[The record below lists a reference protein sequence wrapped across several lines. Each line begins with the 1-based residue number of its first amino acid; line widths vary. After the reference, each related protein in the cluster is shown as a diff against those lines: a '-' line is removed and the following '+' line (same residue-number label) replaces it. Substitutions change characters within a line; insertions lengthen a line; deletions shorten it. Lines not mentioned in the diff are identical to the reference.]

1 MSPVTRRRAFA
12 FGAARGWLRVVGWIE
27 RRDWDEGA
35 LLIVF
40 GVLIGVA
47 AGLLVVGFYRVI
59 DLAHL
64 AFVEG
69 IGTRL
74 SAVPEVVFP
83 VLTALGLWG
92 AWAVVRRFE
101 VPDGQNVADI
111 QLAVAKRNGR
121 IAPRPVLWRSVATIL
136 TLASG
141 GSAGSEGPVAV
152 LGATAGSN
160 VGQAL
165 RFRPRRLKILVGCGA
180 AAGISAAFSTPFGGA
195 FFALE
200 QVLGSF
206 SVGAF
211 SPVVVASVVG
221 ALVVRP
227 FFGRSPAIDVP
238 SYGESDA
245 LTIALLFPLLGILCG
260 GGSVLFTRIY
270 FAFKVWF
277 ERWRA
282 PAWTRPVF
290 GGAAI
295 GSIVFL
301 SRGLLTGDGHL
312 AIPAEIFGGLA
323 WYLLLGLALSKMVIT
338 AMTFHAGGSGGVFTP
353 TLYIGA
359 ALGAGAGSLGAQLL
373 PQAGIHAE
381 QWGLIGMAG
390 LVAGATR
397 APMTA
402 IFMVFELTDDYALV
416 PPLMIVSVIAYAVA
430 RRWSPYGL
438 YDGWLAQRGE
448 HLQQGADRALMDRI
462 HARDALDTR
471 VVTVSPAATL
481 AEIVRAAERTHHTTI
496 PVVEDDGSLLGVIF
510 YDELRQALLDRGQL
524 AGVLV
529 AADLAESTETV
540 TPGMSLRDALRVMNA
555 RAMDVVPVVRSTAEP
570 VLVGILSRADVL
582 AAYERELMHAV

>member
-1 MSPVTRRRAFA
+1 MRA
-12 FGAARGWLRVVGWIE
+12 WLRTVIWLE
-27 RRDWDEGA
+27 KRDWDEGA
-35 LLIVF
+35 
-40 GVLIGVA
+40 VLIGFAVIIGIA
-47 AGLLVVGFYRVI
+47 TGLLVVGFYRVI

-69 IGTRL
+69 IGSRI
-74 SAVPEVVFP
+74 SVVPEVVFP
-83 VLTALGLWG
+83 ILTALGLLG
-92 AWAVVRRFE
+92 AWAVVRRARI
-101 VPDGQNVADI
+101 PDGQNVADV

-121 IAPRPVLWRSVATIL
+121 IESRPVLWRTVATIL

-141 GSAGSEGPVAV
+141 GSVGSEGPVAV

-160 VGQAL
+160 IGRAL
-165 RFRPRRLKILVGCGA
+165 RFRPRRVKILVGCGA

-227 FFGRSPAIDVP
+227 FFGRTPAFDVP
-238 SYGESDA
+238 SYGEADA
-245 LTIALLFPLLGILCG
+245 ITIALLFPLLGIICG

-270 FAFKVWF
+270 FAVKAWF
-277 ERWRA
+277 GGWRP

-290 GGAAI
+290 GGVLI
-295 GSIVFL
+295 GTIILL
-301 SRGLLTGDGHL
+301 SGGLLTGAGHL
-312 AIPAEIFGGLA
+312 AIPSEIFGGLA
-323 WYLLLGLALSKMVIT
+323 WYLLLALALGKMLVT
-338 AMTFHAGGSGGVFTP
+338 ALTFHAGGSGGVFTP

-359 ALGAGAGSLGAQLL
+359 ALGAGSGALASLLL
-373 PQAGIHAE
+373 PQAGIHADA
-381 QWGLIGMAG
+381 WGLIGMAG

-402 IFMVFELTDDYALV
+402 IFMVFELTDDYAIV

-448 HLQQGADRALMDRI
+448 YLQQGADRALMDRI
-462 HARDALDTR
+462 HARDALDAR
-471 VVTVSPAATL
+471 VVSVGPGATL
-481 AEIVRAAERTHHTTI
+481 SDIVRAAEQTHHTTI
-496 PVVEDDGSLLGVIF
+496 PVVEDDGTLVGVIF

-524 AGVLV
+524 ANVLV
-529 AADLAESTETV
+529 AADVAQATEII
-540 TPGMSLRDALRVMNA
+540 TPSVSLRDALRVMNA
-555 RAMDVVPVVRSTAEP
+555 RAIDVVPVVRSPTDP
-570 VLVGILSRADVL
+570 FLLGILSRGDVL

>member
-1 MSPVTRRRAFA
+1 MTTPNPLLTRRTATRA
-12 FGAARGWLRVVGWIE
+12 WLRAVIWLE
-27 RRDWDEGA
+27 KRDWDEGA
-35 LLIVF
+35 LLIGFAVI
-40 GVLIGVA
+40 IGVA
-47 AGLLVVGFYRVI
+47 TGLLVVGFYRLI
-59 DLAHL
+59 DLAHV

-69 IGTRL
+69 IGSRI

-83 VLTALGLWG
+83 ILTALGLWG
-92 AWAVVRRFE
+92 AWEVVRRSRI
-101 VPDGQNVADI
+101 PDGQNVADV

-121 IAPRPVLWRSVATIL
+121 IEPRPVLWRSVATIL

-141 GSAGSEGPVAV
+141 GSVGSEGPVAV

-227 FFGRSPAIDVP
+227 FFGRTPAFDVP

-245 LTIALLFPLLGILCG
+245 ITIALLFPLLGIICG

-270 FAFKVWF
+270 FALKAWF
-277 ERWRA
+277 AKWRA
-282 PAWTRPVF
+282 PGWTRPVV
-290 GGAAI
+290 GGAMVGTI
-295 GSIVFL
+295 ILL
-301 SRGLLTGDGHL
+301 SGGLLTGAGHL
-312 AIPAEIFGGLA
+312 AIPPQIFGGLA
-323 WYLLLGLALSKMVIT
+323 WYLLLALALGKMLVT
-338 AMTFHAGGSGGVFTP
+338 ALTFHAGGSGGVFTP
-353 TLYIGA
+353 TLYVGA
-359 ALGAGAGSLGAQLL
+359 ALGSGSGALASLLL
-373 PQAGIHAE
+373 PQAGIHADA
-381 QWGLIGMAG
+381 WGLIGMAG

-402 IFMVFELTDDYALV
+402 IFMVFELTDDYAIV

-438 YDGWLAQRGE
+438 YDGWLAERGE

-471 VVTVSPAATL
+471 VVTVGPGATL

-496 PVVEDDGSLLGVIF
+496 PVVEDDGTLVGVIF

-524 AGVLV
+524 SAVLV
-529 AADLAESTETV
+529 AADVAQATEII
-540 TPGMSLRDALRVMNA
+540 TPSVSLRDALRVMNA
-555 RAMDVVPVVRSTAEP
+555 RAIDVVPVVRSRTEP
-570 VLVGILSRADVL
+570 VLLGILSRGDVL
-582 AAYERELMHAV
+582 AAYERELVHAV

>member
-1 MSPVTRRRAFA
+1 MAIVTRRKRLAR
-12 FGAARGWLRVVGWIE
+12 GAARVWLRAVGWLE
-27 RRDWDEGA
+27 KRDWDEGA

-59 DLAHL
+59 DLAHV

-69 IGTRL
+69 VGTRL
-74 SAVPEVVFP
+74 SAVPQVVFP

-92 AWAVVRRFE
+92 AWAVVRRFN

-141 GSAGSEGPVAV
+141 GSVGSEGPVAV

-227 FFGRSPAIDVP
+227 FFGRSPAFDVP
-238 SYGESDA
+238 SYGESEA
-245 LTIALLFPLLGILCG
+245 LVIMLLFPLLGIICG
-260 GGSVLFTRIY
+260 GGSVMFTRIY
-270 FAFKVWF
+270 YATKTWFAGWS
-277 ERWRA
+277 A
-282 PAWTRPVF
+282 PPWTRPVF
-290 GGAAI
+290 GGVVI
-295 GSIVFL
+295 GTIVFL
-301 SRGLLTGDGHL
+301 SRGLLVGEGHL
-312 AIPAEIFGGLA
+312 AIPSQIFGGLA
-323 WYLLLGLALSKMVIT
+323 WYLLLALAFGKMLIT
-338 AMTFHAGGSGGVFTP
+338 ALTFHAGGSGGVFTP

-359 ALGAGAGSLGAQLL
+359 ALGSAAGALASILL
-373 PQAGIHAE
+373 PQADIHPE
-381 QWGLIGMAG
+381 TWGLIGMAG

-402 IFMVFELTDDYALV
+402 IFMVFELTDDYAIV

-462 HARDALDTR
+462 HVRDALDTR
-471 VVTVSPAATL
+471 LVTVGPGATL

-496 PVVEDDGSLLGVIF
+496 PVVEDDGCLLGVIF

-529 AADLAESTETV
+529 AADLAEATETV
-540 TPGMSLRDALRVMNA
+540 TPGVSLRDALRVMNA
-555 RAMDVVPVVRSTAEP
+555 RAIDVVPVVRSAADT
-570 VLVGILSRADVL
+570 VLVGILSRGDVL

>member
-1 MSPVTRRRAFA
+1 VTTPTPLLTRRTATRA
-12 FGAARGWLRVVGWIE
+12 WLRAVIWLE
-27 RRDWDEGA
+27 KQDWDEGA
-35 LLIVF
+35 LLIGFAVI
-40 GVLIGVA
+40 IGA
-47 AGLLVVGFYRVI
+47 ATGLLVVGFYRLI
-59 DLAHL
+59 DLAHV

-69 IGTRL
+69 IGSRI
-74 SAVPEVVFP
+74 SVVPEVVFP
-83 VLTALGLWG
+83 ILTALGLWG
-92 AWAVVRRFE
+92 AWEVVRRSRI
-101 VPDGQNVADI
+101 PDGQNVADV

-121 IAPRPVLWRSVATIL
+121 IEPRPVLWRSVATIL

-141 GSAGSEGPVAV
+141 GSVGTEGPVAV

-227 FFGRSPAIDVP
+227 FFGRTPAFDVP

-245 LTIALLFPLLGILCG
+245 ITIALLFPLLGIICG

-270 FAFKVWF
+270 FALKAWF
-277 ERWRA
+277 AKWRA
-282 PAWTRPVF
+282 PGWTRPVV
-290 GGAAI
+290 GGVVVGTI
-295 GSIVFL
+295 ILL
-301 SRGLLTGDGHL
+301 SGGLLTGAGHL
-312 AIPAEIFGGLA
+312 AIPPQIFGGLA
-323 WYLLLGLALSKMVIT
+323 WYLLLALALGKMLVT
-338 AMTFHAGGSGGVFTP
+338 ALTFHAGGSGGVFTP
-353 TLYIGA
+353 TLYVGA
-359 ALGAGAGSLGAQLL
+359 ALGSGSGALASLLL
-373 PQAGIHAE
+373 PQAGIHADA
-381 QWGLIGMAG
+381 WGLIGMAG

-402 IFMVFELTDDYALV
+402 IFIVFELTDDYAIV

-438 YDGWLAQRGE
+438 YDGWLAERGE

-471 VVTVSPAATL
+471 VVTVGPGATL

-496 PVVEDDGSLLGVIF
+496 PVVEDDGSLVGVIF

-524 AGVLV
+524 SAVLV
-529 AADLAESTETV
+529 AADVAQATEII
-540 TPGMSLRDALRVMNA
+540 TPSVSLRDALRVMNA
-555 RAMDVVPVVRSTAEP
+555 RAIDVVPVVRSRTEP
-570 VLVGILSRADVL
+570 VLLGILSRGDVL
-582 AAYERELMHAV
+582 AAYERELVHAV

>member
-1 MSPVTRRRAFA
+1 MNRRTLAR
-12 FGAARGWLRVVGWIE
+12 GATRGWLRAVVWFE
-27 RRDWDEGA
+27 KRDWDEGA
-35 LLIVF
+35 VLIVF
-40 GVLIGVA
+40 GVLIGI
-47 AGLLVVGFYRVI
+47 AGGLSVVGFYRLI
-59 DLAHL
+59 DLAHA
-64 AFVEG
+64 AFVVG
-69 IGTRL
+69 IGSRL
-74 SAVPEVVFP
+74 GAIPQVVFP

-92 AWAVVRRFE
+92 SWAVIRRFK
-101 VPDGQNVADI
+101 VPDGQNVAEI

-121 IAPRPVLWRSVATIL
+121 VESRPVFWRTVATIL

-141 GSAGSEGPVAV
+141 GSVGSEGPVAV
-152 LGATAGSN
+152 LGATVGSN
-160 VGQAL
+160 VGRVL
-165 RFRPRRLKILVGCGA
+165 RFRPRRIKILVGCGA

-221 ALVVRP
+221 ALTVRP
-227 FFGRSPAIDVP
+227 FLGSTPAFDVP

-245 LTIALLFPLLGILCG
+245 ITIALLFPLLGIVCG

-270 FAFKVWF
+270 FLTKSWF
-277 ERWRA
+277 EGWKA
-282 PAWTRPVF
+282 PAWLRPVV
-290 GGAAI
+290 GGALI

-301 SRGLLTGDGHL
+301 SRGLLIGEGHL
-312 AIPAEIFGGLA
+312 AIPSQVFGGLA
-323 WYLLLGLALSKMVIT
+323 WYLLLALALGKMVIT
-338 AMTFHAGGSGGVFTP
+338 AVTFHAGGSGGVFTP

-359 ALGAGAGSLGAQLL
+359 ALGAGSGALASQVL
-373 PQAGIHAE
+373 PQAGIHPE
-381 QWGLIGMAG
+381 TWGLIGMAG

-402 IFMVFELTDDYALV
+402 IFMVFELTDDYAIV
-416 PPLMIVSVIAYAVA
+416 PPLMIVCVIAYAVA

-448 HLQQGADRALMDRI
+448 YLQQGADRALMDRI

-471 VVTVSPAATL
+471 LVTVAPGATL
-481 AEIVRAAERTHHTTI
+481 ADIVGAAERTHHTTI
-496 PVVEDDGSLLGVIF
+496 PVVEEDGTLLGVIF

-524 AGVLV
+524 ATVLV
-529 AADLAESTETV
+529 AADIAQGTEVV
-540 TPGMSLRDALRVMNA
+540 TPDVSLRDALRVMNA
-555 RAMDVVPVVRSTAEP
+555 RAIDVVPVVRTRSEP
-570 VLVGILSRADVL
+570 VLVGVLSRGDVL

>member
-1 MSPVTRRRAFA
+1 VF
-12 FGAARGWLRVVGWIE
+12 WLE
-27 RRDWDEGA
+27 KRDWDEGA
-35 LLIVF
+35 LLIGFAVI
-40 GVLIGVA
+40 IGA
-47 AGLLVVGFYRVI
+47 ATGMLVVGFYRLI

-69 IGTRL
+69 IGSRI
-74 SAVPEVVFP
+74 SVIPEVVFP
-83 VLTALGLWG
+83 ILTALGLWG
-92 AWAVVRRFE
+92 AWAVVRRSRI
-101 VPDGQNVADI
+101 PDGQNVADV

-121 IAPRPVLWRSVATIL
+121 IATRPVLWRTLATIL
-136 TLASG
+136 TLGSG
-141 GSAGSEGPVAV
+141 GSVGSEGPVAV

-160 VGQAL
+160 IGQAL

-227 FFGRSPAIDVP
+227 FFGRTPAFDVP

-245 LTIALLFPLLGILCG
+245 ITIALLFPLLGIICG

-270 FAFKVWF
+270 FALKAWF
-277 ERWRA
+277 GAWRA
-282 PAWTRPVF
+282 PGWTRPVF
-290 GGAAI
+290 GGALVGTI
-295 GSIVFL
+295 ILL
-301 SRGLLTGDGHL
+301 SGGLLTGAGHL
-312 AIPAEIFGGLA
+312 AIPPQIFGGLA
-323 WYLLLGLALSKMVIT
+323 WYLLFALALGKMLLT
-338 AMTFHAGGSGGVFTP
+338 ALTFHAGGSGGVFTP

-359 ALGAGAGSLGAQLL
+359 ALGASAGMLASSLL
-373 PQAGIHAE
+373 PQAGIHPDE
-381 QWGLIGMAG
+381 WGLIGMAG

-402 IFMVFELTDDYALV
+402 IFMVFELTDDYAIV

-448 HLQQGADRALMDRI
+448 YLQQGSDRALMDRI

-471 VVTVSPAATL
+471 VVTVGPGASL
-481 AEIVRAAERTHHTTI
+481 AEIVRAAEKTHHTTI
-496 PVVEDDGSLLGVIF
+496 PVVEDDGSLVGVIF

-524 AGVLV
+524 AAVLV
-529 AADLAESTETV
+529 AADVAQATEII
-540 TPGMSLRDALRVMNA
+540 TPSVSLRDALRVMNA
-555 RAMDVVPVVRSTAEP
+555 RAIDVVPVVRSSAEP
-570 VLVGILSRADVL
+570 VLVGILSRGDVL

>member
-1 MSPVTRRRAFA
+1 VSIVTRRRALTR
-12 FGAARGWLRVVGWIE
+12 GAARLWLRAVSWLE
-27 RRDWDEGA
+27 ERDWDEGA

-40 GVLIGVA
+40 AVMIGIA
-47 AGLLVVGFYRVI
+47 TGLLVVGFYRVI
-59 DLAHL
+59 DLAHVV
-64 AFVEG
+64 FVEG

-74 SAVPEVVFP
+74 SAIPEVVFP

-92 AWAVVRRFE
+92 AWAIVRRFA
-101 VPDGQNVADI
+101 VPDGQNVADV

-121 IAPRPVLWRSVATIL
+121 IEARPVLWRTAATIL

-141 GSAGSEGPVAV
+141 GSVGSEGPVAV

-160 VGQAL
+160 VGRAF

-227 FFGRSPAIDVP
+227 FFGRSPAFDVP
-238 SYGESDA
+238 SYGESDV
-245 LTIALLFPLLGILCG
+245 LTMALLFPLLGILCG
-260 GGSVLFTRIY
+260 GGSVLFTSIY
-270 FAFKVWF
+270 YTLKEWF
-277 ERWRA
+277 GRWKG
-282 PAWTRPVF
+282 PAWARPVF
-290 GGAAI
+290 GGVLI
-295 GSIVFL
+295 GTIVFL
-301 SRGLLTGDGHL
+301 SRGLLTGEGHL
-312 AIPAEIFGGLA
+312 AIPAEVFGGLA
-323 WYLLLGLALSKMVIT
+323 WYLLLGLAFGKMVIT
-338 AMTFHAGGSGGVFTP
+338 AMTLHAGGSGGVFTP
-353 TLYIGA
+353 TLYVGA
-359 ALGAGAGSLGAQLL
+359 ALGAGAASLGAQLL
-373 PQAGIHAE
+373 PQADIHPE

-448 HLQQGADRALMDRI
+448 YLQQGADRALMDRI

-471 VVTVSPAATL
+471 VVTVRPGASL

-496 PVVEDDGSLLGVIF
+496 PVVEDGGALLGVIF

-529 AADLAESTETV
+529 AADLAEATETV

-555 RAMDVVPVVRSTAEP
+555 RAIDLVPVVRSAAEP
-570 VLVGILSRADVL
+570 VLLGILSRGDVL

>member
-1 MSPVTRRRAFA
+1 VTTPNPLLTRRTATRA
-12 FGAARGWLRVVGWIE
+12 WLRAVIWLE
-27 RRDWDEGA
+27 KRDWDEGA
-35 LLIVF
+35 LLIGFAVI
-40 GVLIGVA
+40 IGVA
-47 AGLLVVGFYRVI
+47 TGLLVVGFYRLI
-59 DLAHL
+59 DLAHV

-69 IGTRL
+69 IGSRI
-74 SAVPEVVFP
+74 SVVPEVVFP
-83 VLTALGLWG
+83 ILTAIGLWG
-92 AWAVVRRFE
+92 AWEVVRRSRI
-101 VPDGQNVADI
+101 PDGQNVADV

-121 IAPRPVLWRSVATIL
+121 IEPRPVLWRSVATIL

-141 GSAGSEGPVAV
+141 GSVGSEGPVAV

-227 FFGRSPAIDVP
+227 FFGRTPAFDVP

-245 LTIALLFPLLGILCG
+245 ITIALLFPLLGIICG

-270 FAFKVWF
+270 FALKAWF
-277 ERWRA
+277 AKWRA
-282 PAWTRPVF
+282 PGWTRPVV
-290 GGAAI
+290 GGAMVGTI
-295 GSIVFL
+295 ILL
-301 SRGLLTGDGHL
+301 SGGLLTGAGHL
-312 AIPAEIFGGLA
+312 AIPPQIFGGLA
-323 WYLLLGLALSKMVIT
+323 WYLLLALALGKMLVT
-338 AMTFHAGGSGGVFTP
+338 ALTFHAGGSGGVFTP
-353 TLYIGA
+353 TLYVGA
-359 ALGAGAGSLGAQLL
+359 ALGSGSGALASLLL
-373 PQAGIHAE
+373 PQAGIHADA
-381 QWGLIGMAG
+381 WGLIGMAG

-402 IFMVFELTDDYALV
+402 IFMVFELTDDYAIV

-438 YDGWLAQRGE
+438 YDGWLAERGE

-471 VVTVSPAATL
+471 VVTVGPGATL

-496 PVVEDDGSLLGVIF
+496 PVVEDDGTLVGVIF

-524 AGVLV
+524 SAVLV
-529 AADLAESTETV
+529 AADVAQATEII
-540 TPGMSLRDALRVMNA
+540 TPSVSLRDALRVMNA
-555 RAMDVVPVVRSTAEP
+555 RAIDVVPVVRSRTEP
-570 VLVGILSRADVL
+570 VLLGILSRGDVL
-582 AAYERELMHAV
+582 AAYERELVHAV

>member
-1 MSPVTRRRAFA
+1 MRRRRFA
-12 FGAARGWLRVVGWIE
+12 RGAARVWLRAVGWFE
-27 RRDWDEGA
+27 ERDWDEGA

-40 GVLIGVA
+40 GVLIGIL

-69 IGTRL
+69 VGTRL
-74 SAVPEVVFP
+74 SAIPQVVFP

-92 AWAVVRRFE
+92 AWAVVRRFN

-111 QLAVAKRNGR
+111 QLAVAKYNGK
-121 IAPRPVLWRSVATIL
+121 IKPRPVLWRSVATIL

-141 GSAGSEGPVAV
+141 GSVGSEGPVAV

-238 SYGESDA
+238 SYGESEA
-245 LTIALLFPLLGILCG
+245 IVTLLLFPLLGIICG
-260 GGSVLFTRIY
+260 GGSVMFTRIY
-270 FAFKVWF
+270 YSLKGWFAG
-277 ERWRA
+277 WRA

-290 GGAAI
+290 GGVVI
-295 GSIVFL
+295 GTIVFL
-301 SRGLLTGDGHL
+301 SRGLLAGEGHL
-312 AIPAEIFGGLA
+312 ALPAEIFGGLA
-323 WYLLLGLALSKMVIT
+323 WYLLLALAVGKMLIT
-338 AMTFHAGGSGGVFTP
+338 ALTFHSGGSGGVFTP

-359 ALGAGAGSLGAQLL
+359 ALGAASGALASLLL
-373 PQAGIHAE
+373 PQAEIHPE
-381 QWGLIGMAG
+381 TWGLIGMAG
-390 LVAGATR
+390 LIAGATR

-402 IFMVFELTDDYALV
+402 IFMVFELTDDYAIV

-430 RRWSPYGL
+430 RRWSPFGL

-471 VVTVSPAATL
+471 TVTVGPGATL
-481 AEIVRAAERTHHTTI
+481 AEVVRAAERTHHTTI
-496 PVVEDDGSLLGVIF
+496 PVVEENGTLLGVIF
-510 YDELRQALLDRGQL
+510 YDELRQALLDRGTL

-529 AADLAESTETV
+529 AADLAEETETV
-540 TPGMSLRDALRVMNA
+540 TPGVSLRDALRVMNA
-555 RAMDVVPVVRSTAEP
+555 RAIDVVPVVRSATDP
-570 VLVGILSRADVL
+570 VLVGILSRGDVL

>member
-1 MSPVTRRRAFA
+1 VTDSNPLLTRRS
-12 FGAARGWLRVVGWIE
+12 AARAWLRVVIWLE
-27 RRDWDEGA
+27 KRDWDEGA
-35 LLIVF
+35 LLIGFAVI
-40 GVLIGVA
+40 IGA
-47 AGLLVVGFYRVI
+47 ATGLLVVGFYRLI

-69 IGTRL
+69 IGSRI
-74 SAVPEVVFP
+74 SVIPEVVFP
-83 VLTALGLWG
+83 ILTALGLWG
-92 AWAVVRRFE
+92 AWTVVQRSRI
-101 VPDGQNVADI
+101 PDGQNVADV

-121 IAPRPVLWRSVATIL
+121 IATRPVLWRTLATIL
-136 TLASG
+136 TLGSG
-141 GSAGSEGPVAV
+141 GSVGSEGPVAV

-160 VGQAL
+160 IGQAL

-227 FFGRSPAIDVP
+227 FFGRTPAFDVP

-245 LTIALLFPLLGILCG
+245 ITIALLFPLLGIICG

-270 FAFKVWF
+270 FALKAWF
-277 ERWRA
+277 GTWRA
-282 PAWTRPVF
+282 PGWTRPVF
-290 GGAAI
+290 GGAMVGTI
-295 GSIVFL
+295 ILL
-301 SRGLLTGDGHL
+301 SGGLLTGAGHL
-312 AIPAEIFGGLA
+312 AIPPQIFGGLA
-323 WYLLLGLALSKMVIT
+323 WYLLLALALGKMLLT
-338 AMTFHAGGSGGVFTP
+338 ALTFHAGGSGGVFTP
-353 TLYIGA
+353 TLYVGA
-359 ALGAGAGSLGAQLL
+359 ALGASAGALASSLL
-373 PQAGIHAE
+373 PQAGIHSDE
-381 QWGLIGMAG
+381 WGLIGMAG

-402 IFMVFELTDDYALV
+402 IFMVFELTDDYAIV

-448 HLQQGADRALMDRI
+448 YLQQGSDRALMDRI

-471 VVTVSPAATL
+471 VVTVGPGATL
-481 AEIVRAAERTHHTTI
+481 AEIVRAAEKTHHTTI
-496 PVVEDDGSLLGVIF
+496 PVVEDDGSLVGVIF

-524 AGVLV
+524 AAVLV
-529 AADLAESTETV
+529 AADVAQATEII
-540 TPGMSLRDALRVMNA
+540 TPSVSLRDALRVMNA
-555 RAMDVVPVVRSTAEP
+555 RAIDVVPVVRSPAEP
-570 VLVGILSRADVL
+570 VLVGILSRGDVL

>member
-1 MSPVTRRRAFA
+1 VTTPTPLLTRRTATRA
-12 FGAARGWLRVVGWIE
+12 WLRAVIWLE
-27 RRDWDEGA
+27 KQDWDEGA
-35 LLIVF
+35 LLIGFAVI
-40 GVLIGVA
+40 IGVA
-47 AGLLVVGFYRVI
+47 TGLLVVGFYRLI
-59 DLAHL
+59 DLAHV

-69 IGTRL
+69 IGSRI
-74 SAVPEVVFP
+74 SVVPEVVFP
-83 VLTALGLWG
+83 ILTALGLWG
-92 AWAVVRRFE
+92 AWEVVRRSRI
-101 VPDGQNVADI
+101 PDGQNVADV

-121 IAPRPVLWRSVATIL
+121 IEPRPVLWRSVATIL

-141 GSAGSEGPVAV
+141 GSVGTEGPVAV

-227 FFGRSPAIDVP
+227 FFGRTPAFDVP

-245 LTIALLFPLLGILCG
+245 ITIALLFPLLGIICG

-270 FAFKVWF
+270 FALKAWF
-277 ERWRA
+277 AKWRA
-282 PAWTRPVF
+282 PGWTRPVV
-290 GGAAI
+290 GGVVVGTI
-295 GSIVFL
+295 ILL
-301 SRGLLTGDGHL
+301 SGGLLTGAGHL
-312 AIPAEIFGGLA
+312 AIPPQIFGGLA
-323 WYLLLGLALSKMVIT
+323 WYLLLALALGKMLVT
-338 AMTFHAGGSGGVFTP
+338 ALTFHAGGSGGVFTP
-353 TLYIGA
+353 TLYVGA
-359 ALGAGAGSLGAQLL
+359 ALGSGSGALASLLL
-373 PQAGIHAE
+373 PQAGIHADA
-381 QWGLIGMAG
+381 WGLIGMAG

-402 IFMVFELTDDYALV
+402 IFIVFELTDDYAIV

-438 YDGWLAQRGE
+438 YDGWLAERGE

-471 VVTVSPAATL
+471 VVTVGPGATL

-496 PVVEDDGSLLGVIF
+496 PVVEEDGTLVGVIF

-524 AGVLV
+524 SAVLV
-529 AADLAESTETV
+529 AADVAQATEII
-540 TPGMSLRDALRVMNA
+540 TPSVSLRDALRVMNA
-555 RAMDVVPVVRSTAEP
+555 RAIDVVPVVRSRTEP
-570 VLVGILSRADVL
+570 VLLGILSRGDVL
-582 AAYERELMHAV
+582 AAYERELVHAV

>member
-1 MSPVTRRRAFA
+1 VTTPNPLLTRRTATRA
-12 FGAARGWLRVVGWIE
+12 WLRAVIWLE
-27 RRDWDEGA
+27 KRDWDEGA
-35 LLIVF
+35 LLIGFAVI
-40 GVLIGVA
+40 IGVA
-47 AGLLVVGFYRVI
+47 TGLLVVGFYRLI
-59 DLAHL
+59 DLAHV

-69 IGTRL
+69 IGSRI

-83 VLTALGLWG
+83 ILTALGLWG
-92 AWAVVRRFE
+92 AWEVVRRSRI
-101 VPDGQNVADI
+101 PDGQNVADV

-121 IAPRPVLWRSVATIL
+121 IEPRPVLWRSVATIL

-141 GSAGSEGPVAV
+141 GSVGSEGPVAV

-227 FFGRSPAIDVP
+227 FFGRTPAFDVP

-245 LTIALLFPLLGILCG
+245 ITIALLFPLLGIICG

-270 FAFKVWF
+270 FALKAWF
-277 ERWRA
+277 AKWRA
-282 PAWTRPVF
+282 PGWTRPVV
-290 GGAAI
+290 GGAMVGTI
-295 GSIVFL
+295 ILL
-301 SRGLLTGDGHL
+301 SGGLLTGAGHL
-312 AIPAEIFGGLA
+312 AIPPQIFGGLA
-323 WYLLLGLALSKMVIT
+323 WYLLLALALGKMLVT
-338 AMTFHAGGSGGVFTP
+338 ALTFHAGGSGGVFTP
-353 TLYIGA
+353 TLYVGA
-359 ALGAGAGSLGAQLL
+359 ALGSGSGALASLLL
-373 PQAGIHAE
+373 PQAGIHADA
-381 QWGLIGMAG
+381 WGLIGMAG

-402 IFMVFELTDDYALV
+402 IFMVFELTDDYAIV

-438 YDGWLAQRGE
+438 YDGWLAERGE

-471 VVTVSPAATL
+471 VVTVGPGATL

-496 PVVEDDGSLLGVIF
+496 PVVEDDGTLVGVIF

-524 AGVLV
+524 SAVLV
-529 AADLAESTETV
+529 AADVAQATEII
-540 TPGMSLRDALRVMNA
+540 TPSVSLRDALRVMNA
-555 RAMDVVPVVRSTAEP
+555 RAIDVVPVVRSRTEP
-570 VLVGILSRADVL
+570 VLLGILSRGDVL
-582 AAYERELMHAV
+582 AAYERELVHAV

>member
-1 MSPVTRRRAFA
+1 MTTPNPLLTRRTATRA
-12 FGAARGWLRVVGWIE
+12 WLRAVIWLE
-27 RRDWDEGA
+27 KQDWDEGA
-35 LLIVF
+35 LLIGFAVI
-40 GVLIGVA
+40 IGVA
-47 AGLLVVGFYRVI
+47 TGLLVVGFYRLI
-59 DLAHL
+59 DLAHV
-64 AFVEG
+64 AFVQG
-69 IGTRL
+69 IGSRI
-74 SAVPEVVFP
+74 SVVPEVVFP
-83 VLTALGLWG
+83 ILTALGLWG
-92 AWAVVRRFE
+92 AWEVVRRSRI
-101 VPDGQNVADI
+101 PDGQNVADV

-121 IAPRPVLWRSVATIL
+121 IEPRPVLWRSVATIL

-141 GSAGSEGPVAV
+141 GSVGTEGPVAV

-227 FFGRSPAIDVP
+227 FFGRTPAFDVP

-245 LTIALLFPLLGILCG
+245 ITIALLFPLLGIICG

-270 FAFKVWF
+270 FALKAWF
-277 ERWRA
+277 AKWRA
-282 PAWTRPVF
+282 PGWTRPVV
-290 GGAAI
+290 GGVVVGTI
-295 GSIVFL
+295 ILL
-301 SRGLLTGDGHL
+301 SGGLLTGAGHL
-312 AIPAEIFGGLA
+312 AIPPQIFGGLA
-323 WYLLLGLALSKMVIT
+323 WYLLLALALGKMLVT
-338 AMTFHAGGSGGVFTP
+338 ALTFHAGGSGGVFTP
-353 TLYIGA
+353 TLYVGA
-359 ALGAGAGSLGAQLL
+359 ALGSGSGALASLLL
-373 PQAGIHAE
+373 PQAGIHADA
-381 QWGLIGMAG
+381 WGLIGMAG

-402 IFMVFELTDDYALV
+402 IFIVFELTDDYAIV

-438 YDGWLAQRGE
+438 YDGWLAERGE

-471 VVTVSPAATL
+471 VVTVGPGATL

-496 PVVEDDGSLLGVIF
+496 PVVEDDGTLVGVIF

-524 AGVLV
+524 SAVLV
-529 AADLAESTETV
+529 AADVAQATEII
-540 TPGMSLRDALRVMNA
+540 TPSVSLRDALRVMNA
-555 RAMDVVPVVRSTAEP
+555 RAIDVVPVVRSRTEP
-570 VLVGILSRADVL
+570 VLLGILSRGDVL
-582 AAYERELMHAV
+582 AAYERELVHAV